1 MPNLRLSTVALA
13 AALAVASAI
22 GARAASVDITVNG
35 TDFTIS
41 TLEGSFEDNQS
52 LLESQPWWGDLPLAL
67 QFSTTLKGQLG
78 GPNPTPP
85 FGNVSPLF
93 AWRTLGTNVQTSG
106 WNVNTAREAAV
117 NRGFSEVATYAV
129 AEAPPPV
136 IPLPPAAALLLG
148 GLGALGLV
156 TRRRG

>member
-52 LLESQPWWGDLPLAL
+52 LLESQPWWDDVPLAA

-93 AWRTLGTNVQTSG
+93 AWRTTGTSVFTSG

-117 NRGFSEVATYAV
+117 DRGFSEVATYAV
-129 AEAPPPV
+129 AEAPAP

-148 GLGALGLV
+148 GLGALALV
-156 TRRRG
+156 RRRRG